1 MKRSLRLESVT
12 KKYRDDD
19 GRRQTVV
26 HSVSLDIVPGEIV
39 WLKGQSG
46 SGKSTVLNMAGLLST
61 PDSGRIWINDRLVT
75 PIKARAASALRGT
88 QIGMVFQSSNLLPE
102 LTAAENVL
110 LASTHRLEKDEIL
123 DRLDRFGLA
132 DVAGRKAK
140 KLSGGQQQRVA
151 FCRALINAPS
161 LLLADEPS
169 SGLDGV
175 NTEAVLQA
183 MQRAVQN
190 GCAVLVASHD
200 PIFGEVASRA
210 ITMSGG
216 FIESV

>member
-1 MKRSLRLESVT
+1 MKQSLRLESVT

-19 GRRQTVV
+19 GRKRSVV
-26 HSVSLDIVPGEIV
+26 HNVSLDVNSGEIV
-39 WLKGQSG
+39 WLRGQSG
-46 SGKSTVLNMAGLLST
+46 SGKSTILNMAGLLST
-61 PDSGRIWINDRLVT
+61 PDSGQIWINDRLVT
-75 PIKARAASALRGT
+75 PIKSKAAAAMRGT
-88 QIGMVFQSSNLLPE
+88 EIGMVFQSSNLLPE

-110 LASTHRLEKDEIL
+110 LACRKDLEEREIL
-123 DRLDRFGLA
+123 NRLAQFGLA
-132 DVAGRKAK
+132 EVAGRKAK

-151 FCRALINAPS
+151 FCRALINGPS

-175 NTEAVLQA
+175 NTEAVVQA
-183 MQRAVQN
+183 MHRAVKG

-200 PIFGEVASRA
+200 PIFGEVASRI

-216 FIESV
+216 FVESV